1 MVEKLD
7 TGEKDLRD
15 VASKDK
21 RELQINLYFEQ
32 EK

>member
-7 TGEKDLRD
+7 TGEDLRD